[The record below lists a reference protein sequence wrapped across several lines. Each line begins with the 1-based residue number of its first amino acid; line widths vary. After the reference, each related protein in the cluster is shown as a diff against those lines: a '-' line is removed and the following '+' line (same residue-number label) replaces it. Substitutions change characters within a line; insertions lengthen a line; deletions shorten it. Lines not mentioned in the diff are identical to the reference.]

1 MLTMPT
7 DPQSWNIPDIV
18 VAVIA
23 DDPDAAQ
30 IAKAAGVSRAS
41 LYKSLAADAKPR
53 FETIMKVL
61 DAFGLQIAIVPKQSD
76 RAQHA

>member
-18 VAVIA
+18 AAVIA

-30 IAKAAGVSRAS
+30 IAKAAGVGQQGIQTNGIEICHGNMR
-41 LYKSLAADAKPR
+41 YQK
-53 FETIMKVL
+53 
-61 DAFGLQIAIVPKQSD
+61 
-76 RAQHA
+76 

>member
-1 MLTMPT
+1 MPTMPT

-18 VAVIA
+18 AAVIA

-41 LYKSLAADAKPR
+41 LYKFLAADAKPR

-61 DAFGLQIAIVPKQSD
+61 DVFGLQIAIVLKQSD